1 MPTPEQLSLMV
12 CECQEMARL
21 LGDSPTAVLWLDLAD
36 SLAEIARVMAGG
48 ADTITKLH

>member
-21 LGDSPTAVLWLDLAD
+21 LGDSPVAVLWLDMAD
-36 SLAEIARVMAGG
+36 NLAEIARVMAGG
-48 ADTITKLH
+48 TDTTGKLH